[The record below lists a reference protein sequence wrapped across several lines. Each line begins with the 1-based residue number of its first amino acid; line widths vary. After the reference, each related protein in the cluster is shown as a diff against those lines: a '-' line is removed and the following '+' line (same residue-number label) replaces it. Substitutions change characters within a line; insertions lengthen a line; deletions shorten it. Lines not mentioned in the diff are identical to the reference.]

1 MADNLLD
8 KERAYKAGLIKV
20 PEAIEEAARMYR
32 HLDGMR
38 NKMIH
43 LPKSKKTADT
53 ERVGDVYG
61 SLAYLLYVMMRHKF
75 GFYKPQDEL
84 KKELDS
90 FKKEREAKLGRELDS
105 KDYKT
110 PLDTWNIKQHSP
122 DFVTDGGNLS
132 PYNTME
138 MLLKSRD
145 NQHDMSVSNIEYEKA
160 VETLENLNNG
170 LSGYDAVKSD
180 VLWDLNRKYGLG
192 IRGSTK
198 NQLESFFSL
207 SPEERLR
214 LVEKYR
220 DDAKESFIK
229 THEENY
235 DMKLPFKG
243 EFNEYDDFDNLLY
256 GIDMFN
262 GVRTPKEP
270 YDASM
275 NTLGFD
281 GYSLGE
287 RISDYLY
294 YRNHENWP
302 SISEIRADPIMYA
315 DHENERIR
323 NIARMFLQ

>member
-1 MADNLLD
+1 MSDNLLD

-38 NKMIH
+38 SKMLHI
-43 LPKSKKTADT
+43 PESKKTADT
-53 ERVGDVYG
+53 EHLWDVYS
-61 SLAYLLYVMMRHKF
+61 SLAHLLRVMMHDKF
-75 GFYKPQDEL
+75 GLTNVQEEL
-84 KKELDS
+84 NKGIET
-90 FKKEREAKLGRELDS
+90 FRKEREAKLGRDLDS
-105 KDYKT
+105 RDYKT
-110 PLDTWNIKQHSP
+110 PLYTWEIKQHSP

-138 MLLKSRD
+138 MLMKSRD
-145 NQHDMSVSNIEYEKA
+145 NQRDMSIANAEYKSA
-160 VETLENLNNG
+160 VETLENLTNG
-170 LSGYDAVKSD
+170 FSGYDAVKSS

-192 IRGSTK
+192 IRGSTDD
-198 NQLESFFSL
+198 QLKSFFSL

-275 NTLGFD
+275 NTLGF
-281 GYSLGE
+281 GEHSLGD
-287 RISDYLY
+287 RIDDYLY